1 MEVSIGWATWKL
13 FAIMKRAVSENL
25 WKGTQMGKC
34 HRVSKRESDKVEI
47 TRVDN
52 SNKSRRPFEN
62 VLLWKGNYE
71 RAEDDYKGVIIMMDS
86 GILTGLKGK

>member
-1 MEVSIGWATWKL
+1 M
-13 FAIMKRAVSENL
+13 
-25 WKGTQMGKC
+25 
-34 HRVSKRESDKVEI
+34 

-62 VLLWKGNYE
+62 VLLWRGNYE
-71 RAEDDYKGVIIMMDS
+71 GAEDDCKGVIIMMDS